1 MKIYALRHGQTDWNA
16 ADRIQGRT
24 DIPLNEAG
32 RKQAADAAAAISG
45 GVDAVVSSQLTRAV
59 ETAAIIAEAK
69 GLSRDDIIIDERL
82 MERNFGDYEGK
93 PVSSIDAF
101 ALRRYTDNLPIPNG
115 ESMRAVVGRVFEC
128 LDELLPSLEGKNV
141 LLVAH
146 GHVMRP
152 IIWYFEGV
160 PEAGREVNIEIH
172 NCKLWCFDYDCKLR
186 HNVIQ

>member
-16 ADRIQGRT
+16 ANRIQGRT

-32 RKQAADAAAAISG
+32 RKQAAEAAAAISG
-45 GVDAVVSSQLTRAV
+45 SVDAVISSQLVRAV

-82 MERNFGDYEGK
+82 MERNFGDYEGL
-93 PVSSIDAF
+93 PVSSVDVF

-115 ESMRAVVGRVFEC
+115 EAMGDVVERVFEC
-128 LDELLPSLEGKNV
+128 LDELLPSLAGKNV
-141 LLVAH
+141 LIVAH

-152 IIWYFEGV
+152 ISWYFEGL
-160 PEAGREVNIEIH
+160 PEIGREVNIETH

-186 HNVIQ
+186 SNVI